1 MAIKMIKTKK
11 IFFDD
16 NKTINTKSNND
27 NPIFNFVL
35 LFSYGQLGQARLIGL
50 IREDRIQSGQNL
62 SFDDVAHTAI
72 QDLGLTIQKVN
83 WFIFIDSK

>member
-35 LFSYGQLGQARLIGL
+35 TSC
-50 IREDRIQSGQNL
+50 
-62 SFDDVAHTAI
+62 V
-72 QDLGLTIQKVN
+72 K
-83 WFIFIDSK
+83 K